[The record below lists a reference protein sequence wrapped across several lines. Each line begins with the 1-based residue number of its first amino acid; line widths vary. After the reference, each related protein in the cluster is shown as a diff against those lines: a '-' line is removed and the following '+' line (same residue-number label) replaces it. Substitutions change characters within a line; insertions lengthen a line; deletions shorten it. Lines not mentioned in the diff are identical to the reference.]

1 MGKFGKKVSIS
12 IDPVDYNITICGES
26 GIGKTTLA
34 KETCEKL
41 VGDEGYIHFDI
52 GRERGADAI
61 EGIVSEHIGD
71 WAKLTEVVDD
81 IVENKE
87 SDYPAL
93 KVIIWDT
100 LDELI
105 LLAEAESI
113 RQYNKKQSSIPNG
126 RKVDTIDAAWAG
138 FGRGQA
144 YAIELILNVFDKLNN
159 VGISNFIVA
168 HVKRTDIV
176 DPVSQETYS
185 KLTADTTQKYFN
197 AIKNKQHFIAL
208 AYIDRDIVK
217 EKIGRKNVA
226 TKEDITISKAVKE
239 SRVISF
245 RDDTYSVDSKSR
257 FAEIVDRIPFDTD
270 EFIKAMTDA
279 IIAEKTKNGKTITE
293 AQKEQKVRDKAKA
306 DKAELFSKQAK
317 ADKAVAE
324 LEENRQNYLD
334 TISTSF
340 SSADADLKAKAKE
353 LLTNTGC
360 KKFSDPELPIEALKE
375 IAELFA

>member
-217 EKIGRKNVA
+217 EKTGRKNVA

>member
-12 IDPVDYNITICGES
+12 IDPLDYNITVCGES

-41 VGDEGYIHFDI
+41 VGDNGYIHLDI

-61 EGIVSEHIGD
+61 EGIVSEHIED
-71 WAKLTEVVDD
+71 WAKLTEVVED

-87 SDYPAL
+87 EDYKDL
-93 KVIIWDT
+93 KVVIWDT

-113 RQYNKKQSSIPNG
+113 RQYNKKQASTPNG
-126 RKVDTIDAAWAG
+126 HKVDTIDAAWAG

-144 YAIELILNVFDKLNN
+144 YATELILNMFDKLRN
-159 VGISNFIVA
+159 VGVSNFIIA

-185 KLTADTTQKYFN
+185 KLTADTTQRYFN

-217 EKIGRKNVA
+217 EKTGRKNVA
-226 TKEDITISKAVKE
+226 TKQDIIVSKAVKE

-257 FAEIVDRIPFDTD
+257 FADIVDRIPFDTD

-279 IIAEKTKNGKTITE
+279 IVAEKTKNGKTMDE
-293 AQKEQKVRDKAKA
+293 AKKEQKVRDKAKA
-306 DKAELFSKQAK
+306 DKAEAFSSKAK
-317 ADKAVAE
+317 AEQVVAE
-324 LEENRQNYLD
+324 LEENRQTYLD
-334 TISTSF
+334 LISANF
-340 SSADADLKAKAKE
+340 ASAETDVKTKAKE
-353 LLTNTGC
+353 LLASAGA
-360 KKFSDPELPIEALKE
+360 KKFTDPDLNIETLKA
-375 IAELFA
+375 ISELFG

>member
-12 IDPVDYNITICGES
+12 IDPLDYNISILGES

-61 EGIVSEHIGD
+61 EGIVSEHIED

-87 SDYPAL
+87 SDYPSL
-93 KVIIWDT
+93 KVVIVDT

-113 RQYNKKQSSIPNG
+113 RQYNKKNPD
-126 RKVDTIDAAWAG
+126 KKADTIAAAWGG
-138 FGRGQA
+138 FMRGQD
-144 YAIELILNVFDKLNN
+144 YATELILNIFDALNK
-159 VGISNFIVA
+159 VGVSVFIVG
-168 HVKRTDIV
+168 HVKRSDIV
-176 DPVSQETYS
+176 DAVTQETYS
-185 KLTADTTQKYFN
+185 KLTADTTQRYFN
-197 AIKNKQHFIAL
+197 AIKNKQHFVAL
-208 AYIDRDIVK
+208 AYIDRDVVK
-217 EKIGRKNVA
+217 EKTGRKNVA
-226 TKEDITISKAVKE
+226 TKQDVTINKAVKE

-257 FAEIVDRIPFDTD
+257 FAEIVDRVPFDTD

-279 IIAEKTKNGKTITE
+279 IVAEKTKNGKTMTE
-293 AQKEQKVRDKAKA
+293 AKKEQKDRDKAKA
-306 DKAELFSKQAK
+306 KKAEAYSNQAK
-317 ADKAVAE
+317 ADKASAE
-324 LEENRQNYLD
+324 LEANRQSYLD
-334 TISTSF
+334 VISANF
-340 SSADADLKAKAKE
+340 SSADDDVKTKAKS
-353 LLTNTGC
+353 LLAETGI
-360 KKFSDPELPIEALKE
+360 KKFTDPNLSIEVLKT
-375 IAELFA
+375 ISELFE

>member
-197 AIKNKQHFIAL
+197 AITA
-208 AYIDRDIVK
+208 
-217 EKIGRKNVA
+217 
-226 TKEDITISKAVKE
+226 
-239 SRVISF
+239 
-245 RDDTYSVDSKSR
+245 
-257 FAEIVDRIPFDTD
+257 
-270 EFIKAMTDA
+270 
-279 IIAEKTKNGKTITE
+279 
-293 AQKEQKVRDKAKA
+293 
-306 DKAELFSKQAK
+306 FS
-317 ADKAVAE
+317 
-324 LEENRQNYLD
+324 L
-334 TISTSF
+334 
-340 SSADADLKAKAKE
+340 
-353 LLTNTGC
+353 
-360 KKFSDPELPIEALKE
+360 
-375 IAELFA
+375 

>member
-12 IDPVDYNITICGES
+12 IDPLDYNITICGES

-41 VGDEGYIHFDI
+41 VGDEGYIHLDI

-61 EGIVSEHIGD
+61 EGIVSEHIAD

-87 SDYPAL
+87 SDYPDL
-93 KVIIWDT
+93 KVVIWDT

-113 RQYNKKQSSIPNG
+113 RQYNKKQGSIPNG
-126 RKVDTIDAAWAG
+126 HKVDTIDAAWAG

-144 YAIELILNVFDKLNN
+144 YAIELILNVFDKFNN
-159 VGISNFIVA
+159 VGVSNFIVA

-185 KLTADTTQKYFN
+185 KLTADTTQRYFN

-208 AYIDRDIVK
+208 AYIDRDVVK
-217 EKIGRKNVA
+217 EKTGRKNMV
-226 TKEDITISKAVKE
+226 TKQDITISKAVKE

-270 EFIKAMTDA
+270 AFIKAMTDA
-279 IIAEKTKNGKTITE
+279 IIAEKTKNGKTMTE
-293 AQKEQKVRDKAKA
+293 AQKEQKVREKAKA
-306 DKAELFSKQAK
+306 DKVESFSKQAK
-317 ADKAVAE
+317 ADKATAE
-324 LEENRQNYLD
+324 LETNRQTYID
-334 TISTSF
+334 TISANF
-340 SSADADLKAKAKE
+340 SSADADVKAKAKE
-353 LLTNTGC
+353 LLAESGC
-360 KKFSDPELPIEALKE
+360 KKFTDEDLDIEILKT
-375 IAELFA
+375 ISELF